1 MRLLKSSDF
10 NKVNINLWKQNQ
22 YLNSLLY
29 IDKLALS
36 EPKSHISLSKV
47 GMAQQQVWKWWR
59 LEAETLK
66 LHCSQDAESAESGY
80 LQSWDWADRSV
91 FREGAHH
98 FPPLYTGQVPWCIFL
113 TLRNLSLEPIVA
125 GCPEPVWSFTEVLF
139 SLVL

>member
-22 YLNSLLY
+22 HLNSLLY

-80 LQSWDWADRSV
+80 SLGTEQ
-91 FREGAHH
+91 
-98 FPPLYTGQVPWCIFL
+98 TGPCSE
-113 TLRNLSLEPIVA
+113 REPI
-125 GCPEPVWSFTEVLF
+125 T
-139 SLVL
+139 SLHSTQVRSLGVSSSLSETSL